1 MILTPKAIVSETN
14 IPIDAECISPD
25 AFSGKSLDEVKNL
38 KVLHGNEEKTLG
50 DFFNVSGEN
59 NSIIEITGDVS
70 KVKHIGTKMSC
81 GKIIVSGNCGFHTGS
96 EMTGGEIVVSGNA
109 GDWTGAEM
117 KGGIIRIKGNGG
129 NFLGAGYR
137 GAKKGMENGIIVVYG
152 NTGDET
158 GTVMCQGTIVI
169 FGDAGSFLGANMTG
183 GTIYCF
189 GSAGDRTG
197 AEMKDGTIVI
207 YKNIK
212 LLPTFG
218 YNLAYNPVFLRAF
231 LNELRKYEIPVE
243 DKYITGLYKRYS
255 GDLACSEKGEIFV
268 YSSK

>member
-1 MILTPKAIVSETN
+1 MILKPKAIVSETN
-14 IPIDAECISPD
+14 LPVDAECISPD
-25 AFSGKSLDEVKNL
+25 VFFGKSVDEIKKL
-38 KVLHGNEEKTLG
+38 ELLHGNEKKKIG
-50 DFFNVSGEN
+50 DFFDVSGEN
-59 NSIIEITGDVS
+59 SEAIEITGDVS
-70 KVKHIGTKMSC
+70 KVKHVGTKMSR
-81 GKIIVSGNCGFHTGS
+81 GKITINGNCGLHLGS
-96 EMTGGEIVVSGNA
+96 EMTGGEIIVNGNA
-109 GDWTGAEM
+109 GDWAGAEM

-169 FGDAGSFLGANMTG
+169 FGNAGSFLGANMTG

-189 GSAGDRTG
+189 GSTADRTG
-197 AEMKDGTIVI
+197 AEMKDGTIVVC
-207 YKNIK
+207 KNIT
-212 LLPTFG
+212 LLPTFR
-218 YNLAYNPVFLRAF
+218 YNSTYNPVFLRAF

-255 GDLACSEKGEIFV
+255 GDLADSEKGEIFV
-268 YSSK
+268 YSGK